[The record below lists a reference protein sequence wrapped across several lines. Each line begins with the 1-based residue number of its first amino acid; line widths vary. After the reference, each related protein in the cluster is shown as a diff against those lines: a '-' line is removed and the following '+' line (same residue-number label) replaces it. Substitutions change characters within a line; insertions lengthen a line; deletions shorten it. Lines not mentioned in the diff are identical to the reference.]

1 MFCPV
6 CRYDYNPEI
15 RVCPDCGEELIDK
28 LPPEEEEVV
37 SDVSFV
43 PLPNLP
49 GRVYAEM
56 VKGALEERN
65 IPCYIRA
72 KGVGDAYQ
80 FPGTTPMDGTQLY
93 VPEDR
98 LEECIHIQQQMLDH
112 I

>member
-1 MFCPV
+1 MVFCPE
-6 CRYDYNPEI
+6 CGYEYNPAV
-15 RVCPDCGEELIDK
+15 RVCPDCGVELVDK
-28 LPPEEEEVV
+28 FPEEEM

-43 PLPNLP
+43 SLPDLP

-56 VKGALEERN
+56 IKGVLEERG

-72 KGVGDAYQ
+72 DGVSDAYGISGTGPVSKGVR
-80 FPGTTPMDGTQLY
+80 LY

-98 LEECIHIQQQMLDH
+98 LEECIQIQHGMLDH